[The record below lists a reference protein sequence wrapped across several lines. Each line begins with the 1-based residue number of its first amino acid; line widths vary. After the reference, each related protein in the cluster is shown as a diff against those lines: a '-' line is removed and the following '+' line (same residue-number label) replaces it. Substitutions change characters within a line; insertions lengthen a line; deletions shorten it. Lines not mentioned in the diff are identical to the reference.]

1 MKKIFKLS
9 VLFAGLFLLVNI
21 PSIAQDPGPDPGGDP
36 DVPIDGGIA
45 LLAAA
50 GIAYG
55 VKTLR
60 KNKEENA

>member
-1 MKKIFKLS
+1 MKKAFKLS
-9 VLFAGLFLLVNI
+9 LALTGLFLVLAL

-36 DVPIDGGIA
+36 DAPIDGGIA
-45 LLAAA
+45 ILAAA

-60 KNKEENA
+60 KKD